1 MVVKHQIEGY
11 PAFCEFIENLK
22 DPKGNVHVLFSGS
35 KLETGQ
41 SWCPTCVE
49 GKYLFWQTNNDISL
63 KNSLNYVIIAKPVV
77 EEALVQAEPDSH
89 FVYVEVGDRAL

>member
-1 MVVKHQIEGY
+1 MLKVQFLGNLCKNRTYANSAKKMVVKHQIEGY

-49 GKYLFWQTNNDISL
+49 GKYLF
-63 KNSLNYVIIAKPVV
+63 
-77 EEALVQAEPDSH
+77 
-89 FVYVEVGDRAL
+89 